1 MSLVDD
7 HASQYRAYI
16 LTPTDRRGVVVI
28 AATLLMSWMVLLF
41 LIRLYTRLGI
51 NGPLGVDDLL
61 TGIGTVCLS
70 FLSFFLSFLFS
81 QYILSHRYDI

>member
-16 LTPTDRRGVVVI
+16 LTPTDRRGMVVI
-28 AATLLMSWMVLLF
+28 AAALLMSWMVLLF
-41 LIRLYTRLGI
+41 LIRLYTRLGM

-70 FLSFFLSFLFS
+70 FFLSSSLFL
-81 QYILSHRYDI
+81 ILTVYFTSSI